1 MLDSYIIEELKRRE
15 RERLQR
21 ERQRPTLEI
30 PIAQRDEDDQDDRHS
45 DREEVPGH
53 KTVVQIDF

>member
-15 RERLQR
+15 RDRLQR

-30 PIAQRDEDDQDDRHS
+30 PIVQHEEKDEGDRRS
-45 DREEVPGH
+45 EKEERSGNA
-53 KTVVQIDF
+53 VVHIDL

>member
-15 RERLQR
+15 RERTQR

-30 PIAQRDEDDQDDRHS
+30 PAQRDEKDEDDRKS
-45 DREEVPGH
+45 EREEISGNA
-53 KTVVQIDF
+53 VVHIDL

>member
-15 RERLQR
+15 RERAQR

-30 PIAQRDEDDQDDRHS
+30 PIIHDEQDDD
-45 DREEVPGH
+45 DRRSEREDAPGQ
-53 KTVVQIDF
+53 TIVQIDL

>member
-15 RERLQR
+15 RERAQR

-30 PIAQRDEDDQDDRHS
+30 PISREEPDDEDLRS
-45 DREEVPGH
+45 EREDAPGP
-53 KTVVQIDF
+53 TVVQVDL

>member
-30 PIAQRDEDDQDDRHS
+30 PIAQRDEDDENDRRS
-45 DREEVPGH
+45 DREDVPSG
-53 KTVVQIDF
+53 KSVVQIDL

>member
-15 RERLQR
+15 RERVQR

-30 PIAQRDEDDQDDRHS
+30 PAVQ
-45 DREEVPGH
+45 REEDEEDNRRSEREDIPGNP
-53 KTVVQIDF
+53 VVQIDL